1 MEKLSEEPRV
11 KTTATSALWQH
22 TSVTAPRD
30 LQIWTG
36 IPTASERGPNLR
48 FNNPRV
54 VAVGPGIN

>member
-1 MEKLSEEPRV
+1 
-11 KTTATSALWQH
+11 
-22 TSVTAPRD
+22 